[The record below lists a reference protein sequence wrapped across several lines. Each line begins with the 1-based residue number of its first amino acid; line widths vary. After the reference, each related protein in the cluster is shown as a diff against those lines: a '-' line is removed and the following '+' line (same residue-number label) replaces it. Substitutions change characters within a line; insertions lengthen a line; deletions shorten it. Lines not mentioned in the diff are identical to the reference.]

1 MRLILFGPPGVGKGT
16 QAKLLSEEFGVPHI
30 STGDMLRAAIAEGT
44 ELGRK
49 AKGIMEAGQLV
60 PDEVV
65 IGIVRQVLSSPRVR
79 AGFILDGFPR
89 TLAQAEALVQIFDDL
104 HITGYR
110 VVNIDVEDDG
120 VVRRLS
126 HRYVCPKDGRI
137 FSTET
142 GGVSARGRCPEC
154 GTPLV
159 QRDDDKEETVRERL
173 AVYHSM
179 TAPVLEFF
187 EERGVVLL
195 VDGSNSIDV
204 VKREIKVLLQE

>member
-49 AKGIMEAGQLV
+49 ARGIMDAGQLV

-65 IGIVRQVLSSPRVR
+65 IGIVRQVLSSPRAK

-104 HITGYR
+104 HITGYK
-110 VVNIDVEDDG
+110 VVNIDVEDDV

-142 GGVSARGRCPEC
+142 GGVSARGRCPDC

-187 EERGVVLL
+187 EERGVVVM
-195 VDGSNSIDV
+195 VDGSNSIEV
-204 VKREIKVLLQE
+204 VKREIKVLIQK